1 MENSGSILKGHFRH
15 KRRSTRDRR
24 NYKSAENF
32 PMITL
37 GGYMV
42 YKDRRF
48 NPERR
53 IRNID
58 VSEKFLNESEFIK
71 LFNKVI

>member
-1 MENSGSILKGHFRH
+1 MENPGSILKGHFRH

-24 NYKSAENF
+24 NDKSAENF

-37 GGYMV
+37 GGYMI